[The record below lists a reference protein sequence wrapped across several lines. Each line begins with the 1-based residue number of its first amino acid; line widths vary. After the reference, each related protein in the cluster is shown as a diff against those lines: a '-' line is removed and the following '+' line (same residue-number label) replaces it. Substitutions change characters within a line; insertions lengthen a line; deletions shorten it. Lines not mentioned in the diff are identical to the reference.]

1 MPKSPPHPPHNLAPA
16 GLKPDSA
23 TAVPSPPKGV
33 ASRMFN
39 VLFGRPLANSEGVS
53 QTVGPGRGVPILGLD
68 ALSSA
73 SYGPEAAL
81 AILIPIGALGLARL
95 QGIMGAIICMIV
107 ILYFS
112 YRQTIAAYPNGGGS
126 FTVAKENLG
135 HYPGL
140 VAAGGL
146 LIDYVLNVAVGIS
159 AGVGALISACPA
171 LQSHTLGLCLA
182 VLALITFVNLR
193 GVRESGV
200 VWSIPTFAFVGS
212 LLVVLILGILKS
224 AHAGGHPVPV
234 LPPAPL
240 AHSMEGVSLWLI
252 LRAFA
257 SGCTAMTGVE
267 AVSNAVPIFAEP
279 RVKNARLTLTI
290 IVLILVILLA
300 GIAYLSDAYRVGAMS
315 QDQPNYQS
323 VLSQLISA
331 VAGRGALYFITIASV
346 LAVLSLSANTS
357 FADFPRVCRLL
368 AADGFLPYGFA
379 QLGRRLVYTTG
390 IVVLFFFSGLLLT
403 IFNGV
408 TDRLIPLFAVGAFC
422 AFTMSQAGMV
432 VHWKKKGG
440 AHWRF
445 SMFVNG
451 VGTVTTAVAL
461 AIIIVA
467 KFQEGAWIVL
477 AMIPCLVALFCGVKR
492 HYRRISRET
501 GAALDLQ
508 VWDQRPL
515 SVIIPLEGWNRI
527 SERALRLAIGISRDV
542 TALHITLE
550 DDEGPLRKIWA
561 ERVEEPARSAGAA
574 PPRLEI
580 IHSSYR
586 QVFEPILDF
595 LEKEKKE
602 KPQNLIGVII
612 PELVEPRWWEYLLHN
627 NVAAGLKTALI
638 RHGGDRVVVI
648 NSRWYLRE
656 HASVR

>member
-1 MPKSPPHPPHNLAPA
+1 
-16 GLKPDSA
+16 
-23 TAVPSPPKGV
+23 
-33 ASRMFN
+33 
-39 VLFGRPLANSEGVS
+39 
-53 QTVGPGRGVPILGLD
+53 
-68 ALSSA
+68 
-73 SYGPEAAL
+73 
-81 AILIPIGALGLARL
+81 
-95 QGIMGAIICMIV
+95 
-107 ILYFS
+107 
-112 YRQTIAAYPNGGGS
+112 
-126 FTVAKENLG
+126 VAKENLG

-140 VAAGGL
+140 IAAAGL

-171 LQSHTLGLCLA
+171 LQSYTLGLCLA
-182 VLALITFVNLR
+182 VLVLITFVNLR

-212 LLVVLILGILKS
+212 LLAILILGFLKA
-224 AHAGGHPVPV
+224 AHAGGHPAPV
-234 LPPAPL
+234 IPPAPL
-240 AHSMEGVSLWLI
+240 AHSLEGVSLWLI

-267 AVSNAVPIFAEP
+267 AVSNAVPIFVEP

-290 IVLILVILLA
+290 IVVILLILLG

-331 VAGRGALYFITIASV
+331 VAGRGALYFIAIGSV
-346 LAVLSLSANTS
+346 LAVLTLSANTS

-403 IFNGV
+403 IFKGV

-432 VHWKKKGG
+432 VHWRRKKKE
-440 AHWRF
+440 AHARF
-445 SMFVNG
+445 SMLVNG
-451 VGTVTTAVAL
+451 AGMVATAVAL
-461 AIIIVA
+461 AVIIAA
-467 KFQEGAWIVL
+467 KFGEGAWVVL
-477 AMIPCLVALFCGVKR
+477 VMIPALVALFCGVKR
-492 HYRRISRET
+492 HYQRISRET

-508 VWDQRPL
+508 VWNQSPL
-515 SVIIPLEGWNRI
+515 SVVIPLEGWNRI
-527 SERALRLAIGISRDV
+527 SERAVRLAIGISKDV
-542 TALHITLE
+542 TALHITLDE
-550 DDEGPLRKIWA
+550 DEAPLRKIWV
-561 ERVEEPARSAGAA
+561 ERVEKPARSAGAE

-586 QVFEPILDF
+586 QVFGPILDF
-595 LEKEKKE
+595 LEKEKE
-602 KPQNLIGVII
+602 DKPKNLIGVII

-627 NVAAGLKTALI
+627 NVAAGLKAALI

-648 NSRWYLRE
+648 NSRWHLRD
-656 HASVR
+656 HPPVQ